1 MDLIQPVGDVT
12 LTNVEIY
19 NTGGD
24 DALYIQSKGTVTAT
38 NVWTAS
44 AAGNGLW
51 IDNQIAT
58 TPKSVTI
65 TNFHDNG
72 AGNLSYALHVVS
84 AGAIS
89 LTDFF
94 VNGSDIRDYG
104 IWLDNTASSAKA
116 AVTVKKSAGNW
127 ANTAYRFD
135 SQALT
140 IYSDGLVSVDAL
152 YFPYN
157 HLGVFIQSN
166 QAGVTLT
173 NSVIE
178 SGELGVDISAGGAIT
193 VTNVHADTN
202 TGLAASLDNSSVV
215 GAAVTVQKLWV
226 YGNASSSTGGGGLFV
241 NSQGNVAITD
251 LDAGS
256 QTQGGYSLDVSTMGS
271 VTVKSTDGNNP
282 IDLSNNFDSGGR
294 IVAGGNV
301 TLTMVNAENSA
312 NGSGMQITST
322 AGAVSITNS
331 RFNNNETFGLHV
343 TVSSGSGAITL
354 TNVQASDN
362 ATAEGA
368 VLQNG
373 SGGIT
378 IASTGGY
385 NNAYTNNA
393 TINLNLYTSGPV
405 NLTNVDAYGTAPV
418 GIQFP
423 NSGNPVGNVTM
434 NTVNI
439 NGTAGLSI
447 YSTGTVSISNL
458 NASNTTSSALRIE
471 NWNVTPGKNVTLV
484 NIYSNNGAGTYGVY
498 VRSKGVISAK
508 DLYLS
513 NGVDGIRTYGAWL
526 QNDDS
531 LTAGVSLGV
540 VNSTQNY
547 IQYFADYGLLIYT
560 HGAVTVDKLNV
571 SENLNGITVDTGIGG
586 ASTSGVTL
594 TNINATYN
602 DLHGIYLRTNGNTV
616 LTKVTSGYN
625 GNSGGTGIDIQVG
638 ETPTNF
644 SGTVTLT
651 NINLYYNN
659 DNELLVNA
667 LKQVTINNLDAYD
680 YSFDGFGAYITT
692 DGGVS
697 FLDPGGTDWNN
708 IYANDSGNIYIDAG
722 GDVILQKMDIGGSD
736 LGYGVQVIANG
747 KVTITKMNA
756 YSANLDGLNVDA
768 GGAITA
774 SGLDMRNNY
783 RSGAVLSNDRPDSTG
798 GVTVTGSN
806 SVSNYGAVANAGL
819 IIETNGVVLL
829 SQLVVTENYGLGTTV
844 ASKAAVTVNKSLF
857 NDNRSHGLNVVTLG
871 NITINGITAYHNTV
885 SGSGVVL
892 NNSTGGGTGTV
903 SVLATLGANSFNNNA
918 ASGLVI
924 TSNRA
929 VTVNNVTANLSVNGY
944 GISID
949 TSAAPA
955 NLGTVTVT
963 GAVLNRNGYHG
974 IQIFADGIVSLT
986 SIEAISNGLS
996 GNYDGIHIE
1005 AIGYSALVQNSV
1017 ASGNGRH
1024 GIYSNLGAGKT
1035 LTVKKTFYMGNNRW
1049 GPTDTDKNIE
1059 TNGWPLT
1066 IVY

>member
-1 MDLIQPVGDVT
+1 MTLKNFQISDNDPGYGLRISKATTVTITDIYVTGNPTYGINVESTGAITLTYARVFNNTGYNVWLNNSAGSAGVTINGNSLGGSEINTNANFNLRINTTGALKLSDLDISLSPVSVDLIQPVGDVT

-65 TNFHDNG
+65 TNFHDDG

-241 NSQGNVAITD
+241 NSQGNVTITD

-393 TINLNLYTSGPV
+393 TINLNLFTSGPV

-586 ASTSGVTL
+586 ASTSGATSR
-594 TNINATYN
+594 NINATYN

-616 LTKVTSGYN
+616 
-625 GNSGGTGIDIQVG
+625 
-638 ETPTNF
+638 
-644 SGTVTLT
+644 
-651 NINLYYNN
+651 
-659 DNELLVNA
+659 
-667 LKQVTINNLDAYD
+667 
-680 YSFDGFGAYITT
+680 
-692 DGGVS
+692 
-697 FLDPGGTDWNN
+697 
-708 IYANDSGNIYIDAG
+708 
-722 GDVILQKMDIGGSD
+722 
-736 LGYGVQVIANG
+736 
-747 KVTITKMNA
+747 
-756 YSANLDGLNVDA
+756 
-768 GGAITA
+768 
-774 SGLDMRNNY
+774 
-783 RSGAVLSNDRPDSTG
+783 
-798 GVTVTGSN
+798 
-806 SVSNYGAVANAGL
+806 
-819 IIETNGVVLL
+819 
-829 SQLVVTENYGLGTTV
+829 
-844 ASKAAVTVNKSLF
+844 
-857 NDNRSHGLNVVTLG
+857 
-871 NITINGITAYHNTV
+871 
-885 SGSGVVL
+885 
-892 NNSTGGGTGTV
+892 
-903 SVLATLGANSFNNNA
+903 
-918 ASGLVI
+918 
-924 TSNRA
+924 
-929 VTVNNVTANLSVNGY
+929 
-944 GISID
+944 
-949 TSAAPA
+949 
-955 NLGTVTVT
+955 
-963 GAVLNRNGYHG
+963 
-974 IQIFADGIVSLT
+974 
-986 SIEAISNGLS
+986 
-996 GNYDGIHIE
+996 
-1005 AIGYSALVQNSV
+1005 
-1017 ASGNGRH
+1017 
-1024 GIYSNLGAGKT
+1024 
-1035 LTVKKTFYMGNNRW
+1035 
-1049 GPTDTDKNIE
+1049 
-1059 TNGWPLT
+1059 
-1066 IVY
+1066 